1 MPFAS
6 ERVMGTSGACRSRAQ
21 GSGRHGFVPWR
32 RLRYKARAAIVV
44 TGWRV
49 EFVLKENTPF
59 ERRWCSC
66 TGNICLCSSF
76 FVLVSSLVC
85 ARAEWQRERGLLRE
99 GRRGSG
105 NNRFDFHLISCN
117 GKAPDGAMA
126 SQAARVRRLFAA
138 AGGCLMLRHERV
150 PLRPSSLSLGCR
162 SGPAGETITGVLI
175 PYSQAKSLLS
185 RRCAVPEASDRD
197 LPEEQK

>member
-21 GSGRHGFVPWR
+21 GSGRHGFVPWC

-59 ERRWCSC
+59 ERRWWSC
-66 TGNICLCSSF
+66 TGNICVCSSF
-76 FVLVSSLVC
+76 FLLVSSLVC

-105 NNRFDFHLISCN
+105 NNRFDFHLISCK
-117 GKAPDGAMA
+117 GKAQDCAMA
-126 SQAARVRRLFAA
+126 SKAARVCDVCLQRGVGASCCGTSGCLCGPRRCPWA
-138 AGGCLMLRHERV
+138 AGAALRER
-150 PLRPSSLSLGCR
+150 R
-162 SGPAGETITGVLI
+162 
-175 PYSQAKSLLS
+175 
-185 RRCAVPEASDRD
+185 
-197 LPEEQK
+197 